1 MSGNR
6 CRKIPAACAAAAI
19 AARRLLRG
27 ASCGPE
33 HHVFW
38 HTGPSRGTAT
48 PQRSAA
54 AAGPLV
60 AGCHRGPAGQA
71 AARTCSFDMQTVQ
84 RQHGPAGGIERATP
98 LSVKTGGCPERPL
111 PVSGED
117 GQRRPGAQGAVPCAV
132 PSFAGRH
139 RPCAVP
145 MGRPLA
151 GRRIRGHR
159 PKRRQC
165 APGGPNGWPMRG
177 GCRAGSAHRP
187 RAAWS
192 DCFP

>member
-1 MSGNR
+1 MGGNR
-6 CRKIPAACAAAAI
+6 CRKIPAAACAAAI

-27 ASCGPE
+27 ASCDPA

-38 HTGPSRGTAT
+38 HTGPTRGTAT

-71 AARTCSFDMQTVQ
+71 AA
-84 RQHGPAGGIERATP
+84 GPALSTCRPCSASTGLRAASNGP
-98 LSVKTGGCPERPL
+98 RRYRSRPAAA
-111 PVSGED
+111 PRD
-117 GQRRPGAQGAVPCAV
+117 PCLCLARMGNAALARKARCHA